1 MNLTNLTSP
10 LKEQTGTK
18 TTVGFVER
26 SVDDLVEKSFEGNGN
41 GLECIAPYHVPIR
54 YMERQSGQY
63 KLICYFFAES
73 LKDLED
79 VLNSTTVNDDDKLF
93 ATAERGELYFLLR
106 IPNDCPEYKLVFF

>member
-63 KLICYFFAES
+63 KLIY
-73 LKDLED
+73 LED